1 MPGMGEYVILL
12 VLILGMFPLWV
23 FAMIDCA
30 TKEPPTG
37 DRTAWLIVVA
47 LGGIIGAAAYL
58 LVRRPKRKAQFG
70 R

>member
-1 MPGMGEYVILL
+1 MGEL
-12 VLILGMFPLWV
+12 VVLVMILGVFPLWV
-23 FAMIDCA
+23 FAMFDCA

-47 LGGIIGAAAYL
+47 LGGIFGAAAYL
-58 LVRRPKRKAQFG
+58 LFRRPKRKAQFG